1 MQPKATEAVGARY
14 RLARRS
20 HRAPRRGHDPTQP
33 PVTRYE
39 PDKFPRARDTSSLG
53 ATLALD
59 PRRVVALQVD
69 VTDHQE

>member
-1 MQPKATEAVGARY
+1 MEIKKAVALVTGAN
-14 RLARRS
+14 
-20 HRAPRRGHDPTQP
+20 RGIGHELVHALLDAG
-33 PVTRYE
+33 VEKVYAA
-39 PDKFPRARDTSSLG
+39 ARDTSSLG